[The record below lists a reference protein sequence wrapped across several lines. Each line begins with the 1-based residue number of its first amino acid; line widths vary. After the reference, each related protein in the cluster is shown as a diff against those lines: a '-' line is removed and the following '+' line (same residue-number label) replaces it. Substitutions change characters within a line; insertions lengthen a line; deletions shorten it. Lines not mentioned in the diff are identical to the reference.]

1 MAVKRVPVF
10 PVMAGLVA
18 VSVTVVVTKLVA
30 FDYSLA
36 DVMPRTQYDVT
47 LRAAYDGHDG
57 ETRVRTFLPVSDA
70 RQVVVAE
77 ENLTP
82 LPNTFSTE
90 ALGLNRVATWETNSA
105 PDGSMLAYRFSVL
118 GTAVRYEI
126 DPALLVPNSYPS
138 SVTTYLKPEDD
149 IQVDDPDI
157 ARTAQKIG
165 AHRGAVLDRLHAI
178 FDLTSGLKQRPF
190 KGTTDALTA
199 LRLGEASCNGKSR
212 LFVALARHVG
222 VPARLVGGFIMNAG
236 VKKTTHQW
244 AEAWVSGH
252 WVPFDSTNKHFASV
266 PENYVTLYTG
276 DEALFKHTSD
286 VNFSYRY
293 ETETTLV
300 PSPKAKMS
308 FKLFNVWALFDRL
321 GLTFMLLKTLLMLP
335 VGALV
340 VVIFRNVIGMPTF
353 GTFLPALIAA
363 ACTETGLLWGILGVL
378 IVVVA
383 AALVR
388 RLFHRLQLL
397 HSPSLSIL
405 LAAVAV
411 TLLATS
417 LTAEAIG
424 AKKLAYITLFP
435 VAVLAISAERFFLL
449 LTEKGAAPA
458 FKSLGGTLVVMSA
471 CHAVMNS
478 LALQVLL
485 IGFPEMLLCVVALD
499 IYLGR
504 WIGVRLLEYRRF
516 RSILFPAAP
525 PPPPPVM
532 GAPGAG
538 GA

>member
-1 MAVKRVPVF
+1 MADKRIPIA

-18 VSVTVVVTKLVA
+18 VAFTIAGVKLFA
-30 FDYSLA
+30 FDYSLK

-47 LRAAYDGHDG
+47 LRASYDGHDG

-70 RQVVVAE
+70 RQQVVRE

-82 LPNTFSTE
+82 QPTTFSAETV
-90 ALGLNRVATWETNSA
+90 GLNRVGTWETNAA
-105 PDGSMLAYRFSVL
+105 PDGSTMTYRFSVL
-118 GTAVRYEI
+118 GTALQYEI
-126 DPALLVPNSYPS
+126 DPALQVPDSYPS
-138 SVTTYLKPEDD
+138 SAAPYLKAEED

-157 ARTAQKIG
+157 QKALVRIHG
-165 AHRGAVLDRLHAI
+165 DSGSVKDRLTAI
-178 FDLTSGLKQRPF
+178 FGLTSGMQQRPF

-212 LFVALARHVG
+212 LFVALARKTG
-222 VPARLVGGFIMNAG
+222 IPARLVGGFVMTAG

-244 AEAWVSGH
+244 AEAWVGGH
-252 WVPFDSTNKHFASV
+252 WIPFDSTNKHFASI
-266 PENYVTLYTG
+266 PEHYVTLYTG
-276 DEALFKHTSD
+276 DEALFRHTSD
-286 VNFSYRY
+286 INFDYRFD
-293 ETETTLV
+293 TETVLV
-300 PSPKAKMS
+300 PSPKAKTS

-321 GLTFMLLKTLLMLP
+321 GLTFMLLRTLLMLP

-363 ACTETGLLWGILGVL
+363 ATSETGLMWGIIGIL
-378 IVVVA
+378 IVVVIA
-383 AALVR
+383 AAVR

-397 HSPSLSIL
+397 HSPSLAIL

-417 LTAEAIG
+417 LGAEAIG

-449 LTEKGAAPA
+449 LTEKGAVPA

-471 CHAVMNS
+471 CYAVMNS
-478 LALQVLL
+478 LALQILL
-485 IGFPEMLLCVVALD
+485 IGFPEFLLCVVALD

-504 WIGVRLLEYRRF
+504 WIGIRLLEYRRF
-516 RSILFPAAP
+516 RSIMQPRAVNA
-525 PPPPPVM
+525 
-532 GAPGAG
+532 
-538 GA
+538 

>member
-1 MAVKRVPVF
+1 MF
-10 PVMAGLVA
+10 GLVTL
-18 VSVTVVVTKLVA
+18 SVAIVATKIIA

-47 LRAAYDGHDG
+47 LRGTYDGHDG
-57 ETRVRTFLPVSDA
+57 EARIRTFLPVSDA
-70 RQVVVAE
+70 RQQVVVE

-82 LPNTFSTE
+82 SPTTFSTE
-90 ALGLNRVATWETNSA
+90 AVGLNRVATWDTNAA
-105 PDGSMLAYRFSVL
+105 PDGATLAYRFSVL
-118 GTAVRYEI
+118 GTALRYDI
-126 DPALLVPNSYPS
+126 DPALLVPDTYPNSATP
-138 SVTTYLKPEDD
+138 YLKAEED

-157 ARTAQKIG
+157 ARTAKKLG
-165 AHRGAVLDRLHAI
+165 ADKGPLLDRLNAI
-178 FDLTSGLKQRPF
+178 FALTSGMKQRPF

-222 VPARLVGGFIMNAG
+222 VPARLVGGFIMQSG

-244 AEAWVSGH
+244 AEAWVGGH
-252 WVPFDSTNKHFASV
+252 WIPFDSTNKHFASI

-276 DEALFKHTSD
+276 DEALFRHTSD
-286 VNFSYRY
+286 INFSYRY

-300 PSPKAKMS
+300 PSPKAKTS
-308 FKLFNVWALFDRL
+308 FKFFNVWALFDRL

-363 ACTETGLLWGILGVL
+363 ACTETGLLWGVLGVL
-378 IVVVA
+378 IVVVV

-388 RLFHRLQLL
+388 RLFHNLQLL

-411 TLLATS
+411 TLLSTS
-417 LTAEAIG
+417 LFAEALGI
-424 AKKLAYITLFP
+424 KKLAYITLFP

-449 LTEKGAAPA
+449 LTEKGVTPA

-471 CHAVMNS
+471 CYAVMNS

-485 IGFPEMLLCVVALD
+485 IGFPEVLLCFVALD

-516 RSILFPAAP
+516 RSILFPKGP
-525 PPPPPVM
+525 SSPSGPSLPTN
-532 GAPGAG
+532 AG
-538 GA
+538 VA